1 MTVYDAERRSQTWIA
16 LVIAVPLL
24 ILAAWSFAVTNGWGS
39 STAARPTAPTLCS
52 PASTGAGDLSGVD
65 LSAAGLVGANLAD
78 TDLRGADLYFAN
90 FQDADLSRSDLTNAA
105 LRRQSAIDQSHR
117 RQIDGS
123 GSGRRSPTKCGAG

>member
-1 MTVYDAERRSQTWIA
+1 M
-16 LVIAVPLL
+16 PLL
-24 ILAAWSFAVTNGWGS
+24 ILAAWSFAVTNGKGS

-90 FQDADLSRSDLTNAA
+90 FQTPISIRSDLTNAG
-105 LRRQSAIDQSHR
+105 LRRNLQSTNLTAAKLTETR
-117 RQIDGS
+117 S
-123 GSGRRSPTKCGAG
+123 GQRSPTKCGAG